1 MEHPVFLLLIAEVI
15 ENQIIKTIPLTFMTE
30 DEAKYSA
37 NSYFED
43 YLSTYCKELVDGR
56 YIAIVVR
63 KSYYDTLSKKDVT
76 NIFLDDNVYISSKE
90 INITGGQI
98 NVL

>member
-1 MEHPVFLLLIAEVI
+1 MLLIAEEI
-15 ENQIIKTIPLTFMTE
+15 ENQIIKTIPLTFKTE

-37 NSYFED
+37 NSYCED
-43 YLSTYCKELVDGR
+43 YLSNYCKELLDGP

-63 KSYYDTLSKKDVT
+63 KAYYDSLSKKDVT
-76 NIFLDDNVYISSKE
+76 NIFLNDNVYISSKE